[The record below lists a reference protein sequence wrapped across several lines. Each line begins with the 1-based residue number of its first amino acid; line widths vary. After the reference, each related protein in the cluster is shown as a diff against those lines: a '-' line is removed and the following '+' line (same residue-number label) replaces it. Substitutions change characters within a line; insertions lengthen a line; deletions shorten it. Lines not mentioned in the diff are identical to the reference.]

1 MSPLGKKIVVGFS
14 ILLVAYVATGYMLGR
29 TSSDDKAY
37 RALTV
42 YSEVLEHIQRDYV
55 DDPNMHAVTNGSL
68 HGLLDSLDP
77 QSAYLSPLDYQDY
90 KEKSASDA
98 PGEAGLALT
107 RRFGY
112 IGVIGV
118 LPDSPAAK
126 IGLRIGDI
134 LEKIAGFTTGQM
146 AIDQAQLL
154 LKGNPGTTVPL
165 SVIRR
170 GKAEPQEM
178 TITLAKLAPPKL
190 VEDKIQGDIA
200 YLHVPEFTPGMSRQI
215 REKLVQFQH
224 SGARKLILDLRD
236 CSLGDDQEGVQTAQL
251 FLSSGTIATLKGQ
264 TVTPIVYS
272 AEPAKVVWTE
282 PVSVLI
288 GNGTAGPAEIL
299 AAAIA
304 ANKRGDAV
312 GERTYGT
319 ASQQKL
325 IEMDDGAALILTVAN
340 YYTPDN
346 KNIPS
351 DGVGPTVEVHTSIDD
366 LMAQADLSQ
375 PAAAPSSSPNDPV
388 VKKAI
393 EILQGGATVE
403 KKAAKLLRWQPQ
415 LAA

>member
-1 MSPLGKKIVVGFS
+1 MSPLGKKIVLGVS
-14 ILLVAYVATGYMLGR
+14 VLVVAYVATGYMLGR
-29 TSSDDKAY
+29 SSDDKAY

-42 YSEVLEHIQRDYV
+42 YSEVLERIQSQYV
-55 DDPNMHAVTNGSL
+55 DDPNMHAVTNGAL
-68 HGLLDSLDP
+68 HGLLDSLDA
-77 QSAYLSPLDYQDY
+77 QSAYLSPLEYKDF
-90 KEKSASDA
+90 KEKSASSPA
-98 PGEAGLALT
+98 GESGLALT

-118 LPDSPAAK
+118 LPGSPAANV
-126 IGLRIGDI
+126 GLRAGDI

-154 LKGNPGTTVPL
+154 LKGGPGNTVPL

-178 TITLAKLAPPKL
+178 TITLAKLTLPKL
-190 VEDKIQGDIA
+190 AEDKLSGDIA
-200 YLHVPEFTPGMSRQI
+200 YLRVPLFNAGMSKQI

-224 SGARKLILDLRD
+224 TGAKKLILDLRD
-236 CSLGDDQEGVQTAQL
+236 CSIGDDQEGIQTAQL

-264 TVTPIVYS
+264 TVTAVVSS
-272 AEPAKVVWTE
+272 ADPSKVVWTQ
-282 PVSVLI
+282 PVTVLI

-304 ANKRGDAV
+304 DNKRGDTV

-325 IEMDDGAALILTVAN
+325 IEMDDGAALILTVAI
-340 YYTPDN
+340 YYTPGN
-346 KNIPS
+346 KNIPTE
-351 DGVGPTVEVHTSIDD
+351 GVGPTVEVHPSIDD
-366 LMAQADLSQ
+366 LIAQADLSQ
-375 PAAAPSSSPNDPV
+375 PAAVPSSSPDDPV

-393 EILQGGATVE
+393 EILQGGAVVE
-403 KKAAKLLRWQPQ
+403 KKAAQLRRWQPQ

>member
-1 MSPLGKKIVVGFS
+1 MSPLGKKIVLGVS
-14 ILLVAYVATGYMLGR
+14 VLVVAYVATGYMLGR
-29 TSSDDKAY
+29 SSDDKAY

-42 YSEVLEHIQRDYV
+42 YSEVLERIQSQYV
-55 DDPNMHAVTNGSL
+55 DDPNMHAVTNGAL
-68 HGLLDSLDP
+68 HGLLDSLDA
-77 QSAYLSPLDYQDY
+77 QSAYLSPLEYKDF
-90 KEKSASDA
+90 KEKSASSPA
-98 PGEAGLALT
+98 GESGLALT

-118 LPDSPAAK
+118 LPGSPAANV
-126 IGLRIGDI
+126 GLRAGDI

-154 LKGNPGTTVPL
+154 LKGGPGNTVPL

-170 GKAEPQEM
+170 CKAEPQEM
-178 TITLAKLAPPKL
+178 TITLAKLTLPKL
-190 VEDKIQGDIA
+190 AEDKLSGDIA
-200 YLHVPEFTPGMSRQI
+200 YLRVPLFNAGMSKQI

-224 SGARKLILDLRD
+224 TGAKKLILDLRD
-236 CSLGDDQEGVQTAQL
+236 CSIGDDQEGIQTAQL

-264 TVTPIVYS
+264 TVTAVVSS
-272 AEPAKVVWTE
+272 ADPSKVVWTQ
-282 PVSVLI
+282 PVTVLI

-304 ANKRGDAV
+304 DNKRGDTV

-325 IEMDDGAALILTVAN
+325 IEMDDGAALILTVAI
-340 YYTPDN
+340 YYTPGN
-346 KNIPS
+346 KNIPTE
-351 DGVGPTVEVHTSIDD
+351 GVGPTVEVHPSIDD
-366 LMAQADLSQ
+366 LIAQADLSQ
-375 PAAAPSSSPNDPV
+375 PAAVPSSSPDDPV

-393 EILQGGATVE
+393 EILQGGAVVE
-403 KKAAKLLRWQPQ
+403 KKAAQLRRWQPQ